1 MDARPQLF
9 LVTGIPGAGKTTV
22 SRLLAERFE
31 RGVHIEADAL
41 QALIVRG
48 ALWPNEEPLDEA
60 HRQLALRATNA
71 AMLAANFFDHGFT
84 VVIDDVIVGKNRL
97 DIYERVLGSRPLNV
111 VVLAPP
117 LDVVLARDQHRGY
130 KHTGAVW
137 AHLDDEQRT
146 KLGDVGTWLDTT
158 EMTPDETVAA
168 ILERDAGEDAPEGRS
183 KADASKRTDEL
194 QERSGRIRN

>member
-1 MDARPQLF
+1 MADDAHIF

-48 ALWPNEEPLDEA
+48 ALWPNEEPPDEA
-60 HRQLALRATNA
+60 HRQLALRARNA
-71 AMLAANFFDHGFT
+71 AMLAANFFDHGFM
-84 VVIDDVIVGKNRL
+84 VVIDDVIVGMNRL
-97 DIYERVLGSRPLNV
+97 SIYERLLSGRPLTL

-117 LDVVLARDQHRGY
+117 LDVVLARDATRGY
-130 KHTGAVW
+130 KHTRGVW

-146 KLGDVGTWLDTT
+146 KLRDVGIWIDTA

-168 ILERDAGEDAPEGRS
+168 ILVSA
-183 KADASKRTDEL
+183 
-194 QERSGRIRN
+194 

>member
-1 MDARPQLF
+1 MVDRAHIF

-48 ALWPNEEPLDEA
+48 ALWPNEAPQDEA

-97 DIYERVLGSRPLNV
+97 AIYERHLAGRPLTV

-117 LDVVLARDQHRGY
+117 LDVMLARDEHRGY
-130 KHTGAVW
+130 KHTGGVW
-137 AHLDDEQRT
+137 SHLAHEQRT
-146 KLGDVGTWLDTT
+146 QLRDVGIWLDTAA
-158 EMTPDETVAA
+158 MTPEESVAA
-168 ILERDAGEDAPEGRS
+168 VLAAAGS
-183 KADASKRTDEL
+183 
-194 QERSGRIRN
+194 